1 MQKEFSLELQDII
14 LSKDLTSSEI
24 AEELEN
30 YHESDIADAL
40 EQVSKEDRLRIY
52 RAIGVDR
59 VAEIFSFY
67 DDVEKY
73 IEELEP
79 DIAADVLE
87 KMDVSD
93 EVDVLNELE
102 EEDTSDDEE

>member
-14 LSKDLTSSEI
+14 LSQDLTSEEI
-24 AEELEN
+24 ASELEN

-40 EQVSKEDRLRIY
+40 EQVSKEDRLRVY

-67 DDVEKY
+67 DYVEKY
-73 IEELEP
+73 IEE
-79 DIAADVLE
+79 
-87 KMDVSD
+87 
-93 EVDVLNELE
+93 
-102 EEDTSDDEE
+102 